1 MYYLHIFFLFKE
13 IKIQKKK
20 KKQNKIHYKNIMHY
34 FLKTFSYFN

>member
-13 IKIQKKK
+13 IKIQKK